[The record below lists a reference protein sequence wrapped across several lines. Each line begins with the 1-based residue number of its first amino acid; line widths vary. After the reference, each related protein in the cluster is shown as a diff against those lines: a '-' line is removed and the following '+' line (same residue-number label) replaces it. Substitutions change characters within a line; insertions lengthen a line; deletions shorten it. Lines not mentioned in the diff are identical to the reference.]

1 MFLIDHYKN
10 VLTDVGLGDVG
21 WGGDGRA
28 TLASYSL
35 SPPLLELSV
44 ILSEMRVLTAAKSDG
59 ISGKYGP
66 PILPQQDSKQV
77 VNT

>member
-1 MFLIDHYKN
+1 MYLLMLVWEMWVEEVMVEQH
-10 VLTDVGLGDVG
+10 
-21 WGGDGRA
+21 
-28 TLASYSL
+28 SYSL

-66 PILPQQDSKQV
+66 PNLPQQDSKQV